1 MRKHIELLFSFLSSS
16 LTLNVVTYPLILGN
30 IKTNCLITI
39 SKYPIK
45 QLELVFVSTNFEI
58 TNLSNFINITS
69 QISLGF
75 FEPYIFSFCFLLSCQ
90 ISTLLYYQKKI
101 FVIIFKLADTNIFL
115 RIYYSSSHFDL
126 Y

>member
-58 TNLSNFINITS
+58 TILSNFINITS

-75 FEPYIFSFCFLLSCQ
+75 F
-90 ISTLLYYQKKI
+90 
-101 FVIIFKLADTNIFL
+101 
-115 RIYYSSSHFDL
+115 
-126 Y
+126 